1 MNFILV
7 LGVLLILGLVSTRVV
22 KLLNLPNVTGY
33 LVAGLLA
40 ALGCVLVDHLSG
52 NDVLTEEIVVL
63 NDSVSSV
70 ALGFIALSIGEE
82 FKFSKIKGLGS
93 KILIITILQALLAM
107 VLVDVVL
114 LGICYLLN
122 VPVEVAICLG
132 AIATATAPAATL
144 MVIHQ
149 YKAKGPLVDLLL
161 PVVALDDALGLI
173 FFAISVSISK
183 VIATGTTPS
192 IMSLCVIPLIEI
204 IGSIVLGFLLGLL
217 LRVLINF
224 FKSRNNHVIM
234 IIAFTL
240 IGVGA
245 CSLLNMITIDGNN
258 LEFSNLL
265 CCMMIGAAGVGKTAY
280 WLYPNIEYAC
290 ASGMSFMTTDT
301 KGDLLRNYG
310 SIAQKYYGYK
320 ISVIDL
326 RNPMRSSGNN
336 LLHLVNKYMDL
347 YAKEPIKI
355 EYKAKAEKYA
365 KIIAK
370 TIILSG
376 MESGN
381 FGQNSYFYDAAEGL
395 LTASILLVS
404 EFCDEKERHIVSV
417 FKIIQELLAPGKTRG
432 KNQFQSLMEMLPA
445 DHKAKWFAG
454 AALNT
459 AEQSMASVM
468 STALSRLNAFLD
480 SELENIL
487 CNPTEIDAED
497 FCNKKSAI
505 FIIMPEEDTSKY
517 FMVSLLIQ
525 QLYREILVVADD
537 NGGKLKNRV
546 VFYCDEFG
554 TLPKIESAEMM
565 FSASR
570 SRRVSIV
577 PIIQSFAQLEKNY
590 GDEGA
595 EIIIDNTQLTVFGG
609 FAPNSESAEKL
620 SKSLGSRTVQS
631 GSISNSKN
639 DPSRSLQM
647 IERALMTPDELKSLP
662 KGTFIVTKTGFYPM
676 KVKLK
681 LFFKWGIQF
690 EENPYVVPVK
700 DATQIKYA
708 NKDKLIEAIR
718 AKFEPKVVGEETES
732 KSEDSGADDFA
743 NADFVQPKAP
753 TRSQKVVHH
762 PNKIQ

>member
-40 ALGCVLVDHLSG
+40 ALGCVLIDHLSG
-52 NDVLTEEIVVL
+52 NNVLTEEIVVL

-224 FKSRNNHVIM
+224 FKSRNNHVII

-265 CCMMIGAAGVGKTAY
+265 CCMMIGATYINFGSDENIVERDFSLVERWTPSLFLLFFVLSGAHLVTSGKELLSNDTNMLFVLIIFVAYIVARSLGKYFGAYLGCKITKRNKHITNYLGLTLLPQAGVAIGMANTISRMEAFNNGTGDIIVTVVLCATLIYELLGPLFTKWALQKTGEI
-280 WLYPNIEYAC
+280 PN
-290 ASGMSFMTTDT
+290 
-301 KGDLLRNYG
+301 
-310 SIAQKYYGYK
+310 
-320 ISVIDL
+320 
-326 RNPMRSSGNN
+326 
-336 LLHLVNKYMDL
+336 
-347 YAKEPIKI
+347 
-355 EYKAKAEKYA
+355 
-365 KIIAK
+365 
-370 TIILSG
+370 
-376 MESGN
+376 ESGV
-381 FGQNSYFYDAAEGL
+381 YPYE
-395 LTASILLVS
+395 
-404 EFCDEKERHIVSV
+404 E
-417 FKIIQELLAPGKTRG
+417 
-432 KNQFQSLMEMLPA
+432 
-445 DHKAKWFAG
+445 
-454 AALNT
+454 
-459 AEQSMASVM
+459 
-468 STALSRLNAFLD
+468 
-480 SELENIL
+480 
-487 CNPTEIDAED
+487 
-497 FCNKKSAI
+497 NKKS
-505 FIIMPEEDTSKY
+505 
-517 FMVSLLIQ
+517 
-525 QLYREILVVADD
+525 
-537 NGGKLKNRV
+537 
-546 VFYCDEFG
+546 
-554 TLPKIESAEMM
+554 
-565 FSASR
+565 
-570 SRRVSIV
+570 
-577 PIIQSFAQLEKNY
+577 
-590 GDEGA
+590 
-595 EIIIDNTQLTVFGG
+595 
-609 FAPNSESAEKL
+609 
-620 SKSLGSRTVQS
+620 
-631 GSISNSKN
+631 
-639 DPSRSLQM
+639 
-647 IERALMTPDELKSLP
+647 
-662 KGTFIVTKTGFYPM
+662 
-676 KVKLK
+676 
-681 LFFKWGIQF
+681 
-690 EENPYVVPVK
+690 
-700 DATQIKYA
+700 
-708 NKDKLIEAIR
+708 
-718 AKFEPKVVGEETES
+718 
-732 KSEDSGADDFA
+732 
-743 NADFVQPKAP
+743 
-753 TRSQKVVHH
+753 
-762 PNKIQ
+762 